1 MQLEGTVA
9 MGAIPANSK
18 IRSAAGFQPDCAWEG
33 FPEDVSAY
41 RAQAHG
47 SSAQLTTAFV
57 GFTGK
62 VPKQQ
67 NLAVTD
73 RDLAR
78 G

>member
-1 MQLEGTVA
+1 MQLEATAARGA
-9 MGAIPANSK
+9 MPANSK

-33 FPEDVSAY
+33 FPENVSAY